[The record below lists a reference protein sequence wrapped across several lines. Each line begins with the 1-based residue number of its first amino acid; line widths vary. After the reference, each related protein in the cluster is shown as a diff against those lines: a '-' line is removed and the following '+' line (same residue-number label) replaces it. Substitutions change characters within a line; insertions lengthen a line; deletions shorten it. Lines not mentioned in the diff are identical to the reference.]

1 MVTRALIGVVTLGI
15 AAITLILLLSAVY
28 VSTGSDIEKD
38 FTSYLQVYGKEY
50 SAAESSLRF
59 RIYTESAAYVK
70 WHNSQ
75 RNSFKLALNSFADL
89 TNTEFTHMLGYSPD
103 STPIPLS
110 IPFNSTAFLPNEVN
124 WRDIGAVG
132 PVRDQRNCGA
142 CYAFAAVGL
151 VEAAEYLRTGV
162 LRGLSTQEL
171 VDCSVLTGNRGCKGG
186 KITSALRY
194 IERNGI
200 TLESTY
206 PYVHYEH
213 QDCLSLPNSPKIHI
227 SSHISVP
234 KADQLQLKA
243 AVSVQPVAVAIQ
255 ADQPFFRLY
264 SQGVIDRACGSHL
277 NHAVLLVGY
286 GTTPEGI
293 DYWLVRNSWGT
304 SWGEAGYVKILREDE
319 GKDEGA
325 CGITLDASY
334 VTTSPARN

>member
-1 MVTRALIGVVTLGI
+1 MVTRVQIGVTAVGI
-15 AAITLILLLSAVY
+15 GAIALVLLLAGINEK
-28 VSTGSDIEKD
+28 TGSNTEKA
-38 FTSYLQVYGKEY
+38 FESYLQMYEKNY
-50 SAAESSLRF
+50 SAAEYSRRF
-59 RIYTESAAYVK
+59 RIYTESAAYVN

-75 RNSFKLALNSFADL
+75 GKSFKLALNSFADL
-89 TNTEFTHMLGYSPD
+89 SDTEFADMLGYYPD
-103 STPIPLS
+103 SSPRLS
-110 IPFNSTAFLPNEVN
+110 ASFSPTDLLPMQVD
-124 WRDIGAVG
+124 WREIGAVG

-142 CYAFAAVGL
+142 CYAFAAVGA

-162 LRGLSTQEL
+162 LKMLSTQEL
-171 VDCSVLTGNRGCKGG
+171 VDCSVLTGNRGCNGG

-213 QDCLSLPNSPKIHI
+213 QNCLSLSNSPKTHI
-227 SSHISVP
+227 SSHTSVP

-243 AVSVQPVAVAIQ
+243 AVALQPLAVAIQ

-264 SQGVIDRACGSHL
+264 SQGVIDRACGSQL

-286 GTTPEGI
+286 GTSPEGI

-304 SWGEAGYVKILREDE
+304 TWGEAGYVKILREDE
-319 GKDEGA
+319 AKDAGA

-334 VTTSPARN
+334 ATTSPARN

>member
-1 MVTRALIGVVTLGI
+1 MVTRVQIGVAAVGI
-15 AAITLILLLSAVY
+15 GLIALVMLWTAINEK
-28 VSTGSDIEKD
+28 TGRDTEKD
-38 FTSYLQVYGKEY
+38 FQSYLQIYEKNY
-50 SAAESSLRF
+50 SATEYNLRF
-59 RIYTESAAYVK
+59 RIYTESADYVK

-75 RNSFKLALNSFADL
+75 GKSYQLALNSFADL
-89 TNTEFTHMLGYSPD
+89 TDTEFAHMLGYYPD
-103 STPIPLS
+103 SSPRLSSSFSPTDPL
-110 IPFNSTAFLPNEVN
+110 PVQVD
-124 WRDIGAVG
+124 WRELGAVG

-142 CYAFAAVGL
+142 CYAFAAVGA
-151 VEAAEYLRTGV
+151 VEAAEYLRTGI
-162 LRGLSTQEL
+162 LKKLSTQEL
-171 VDCSVLTGNRGCKGG
+171 VDCSVLTGNRGCNGG

-213 QDCLSLPNSPKIHI
+213 QDCLSLSNSPKTHI

-243 AVSVQPVAVAIQ
+243 AVALQPVAVAIQ

-264 SQGVIDRACGSHL
+264 SQGVIDRACGSQL

-286 GTTPEGI
+286 GSTSEGI

-319 GKDEGA
+319 AKDEGA